1 MPVGQDGLKR
11 VLDAFEQGD
20 WDEIHLVADDVEV
33 HLVARGADSKV
44 QATSHVTAPEET
56 PARTT
61 DVAPSAPMTATAEDA
76 TTVVAPSPG
85 LFWRAPSPGAPPFT
99 DIGGH
104 VEEGTALCIVEVMK
118 LMNTLP
124 APVAGTVVEIC
135 AENGEQ
141 VDTGTPLFRIRAD
154 GS

>member
-1 MPVGQDGLKR
+1 MGRDSPGRRRRRGPPR
-11 VLDAFEQGD
+11 R
-20 WDEIHLVADDVEV
+20 
-33 HLVARGADSKV
+33 ARGGFKGSGDIPCHCARRDPREDYRRRPVCSDDS
-44 QATSHVTAPEET
+44 H
-56 PARTT
+56 RRGRHHRRR
-61 DVAPSAPMTATAEDA
+61 
-76 TTVVAPSPG
+76 PSPG